1 MNETYIIPEVTDDLP
16 VFPAEDDTAQLAAER
31 EHRRREGGADDI
43 IAVQAALCMLI
54 AAGLIMTNIFR
65 PDISGELFSRIK
77 ELTDSSHELFVN
89 PIELLLSY
97 IGK

>member
-16 VFPAEDDTAQLAAER
+16 VFPLRTTPHSCGGR

-89 PIELLLSY
+89 PIELLLSN